1 MQWLFESFILGS
13 SFSGL
18 VFIVPDFGRKYP
30 DEGKFFGEM
39 LGGLGVRGGGWVEGG
54 RRGSCA
60 PMVNKLADRLWISIY
75 TALAGCDSHF
85 SDSVKFLMDFNPH
98 SPRRL

>member
-30 DEGKFFGEM
+30 DEGKFLVKYWGC
-39 LGGLGVRGGGWVEGG
+39 LGGEGIVLGGSWRRNRDGAGRGL
-54 RRGSCA
+54 
-60 PMVNKLADRLWISIY
+60 PLKI
-75 TALAGCDSHF
+75 
-85 SDSVKFLMDFNPH
+85 FLMTTVDFSNLTYFVIVSTKIPP
-98 SPRRL
+98 SSIFL

>member
-30 DEGKFFGEM
+30 DEGKFLVKCWGVGGE
-39 LGGLGVRGGGWVEGG
+39 GRGLGRRWMEGE
-54 RRGSCA
+54 
-60 PMVNKLADRLWISIY
+60 
-75 TALAGCDSHF
+75 
-85 SDSVKFLMDFNPH
+85 
-98 SPRRL
+98 

>member
-39 LGGLGVRGGGWVEGG
+39 LGGFG
-54 RRGSCA
+54 
-60 PMVNKLADRLWISIY
+60 
-75 TALAGCDSHF
+75 
-85 SDSVKFLMDFNPH
+85 
-98 SPRRL
+98 

>member
-39 LGGLGVRGGGWVEGG
+39 LGGEGRVWG
-54 RRGSCA
+54 RRWMEGE
-60 PMVNKLADRLWISIY
+60 
-75 TALAGCDSHF
+75 
-85 SDSVKFLMDFNPH
+85 
-98 SPRRL
+98 